1 MPTGYTDGIKIDTP
15 FADFALKCARAFGA
29 LIEMRDD
36 PMDAPIPDE
45 FPASN
50 YHLEN
55 LERLIA
61 EQDKAKS
68 MTLEQATAEIERY
81 NADQAKAGEE
91 VRAKSAATRA
101 RYERM
106 LDLASKWQPP
116 TPAHQGLQDF
126 MVQQITDSIKWD
138 CHDEDDFVE
147 RYYGGFT
154 GTPAQWIAQCQEK
167 AAKDIE
173 YHKKHYADDC
183 ERARSRTAWVKAL
196 RESLATAK
204 GK

>member
-15 FADFALKCARAFGA
+15 FQDFALQCARAFGA
-29 LIEMRDD
+29 LIERRDE
-36 PMDAPIPDE
+36 PANAPIPDE
-45 FPASN
+45 FTPSN
-50 YHLEN
+50 YHLEK
-55 LERLIA
+55 LEQLIA
-61 EQDKAKS
+61 EQDKART
-68 MTLEQATAEIERY
+68 MTLEQAVAEIERY
-81 NADQAKAGEE
+81 NADQVKGGEE

-106 LDLASKWQPP
+106 LNLVSNWQPP
-116 TPAHQGLQDF
+116 TAEHQGLQDF

-138 CHDEDDFVE
+138 CHDSDDFVE
-147 RYYGGFT
+147 RYYAGFT

-173 YHKKHYADDC
+173 YHKKHYAEDC

-196 RESLATAK
+196 RESLASYK
-204 GK
+204 G